1 MKRFFSIILLS
12 IMATTIALADSHP
25 LSGVVFDEE
34 GEPLIGVTV
43 RVEGT
48 TMATATDLDGKFEF
62 NIPKKDDVKLS
73 VTYVGYAPMIVPVK
87 ADENFVTIHMK
98 ISADEMDEV
107 VVIGYG
113 TAKRSNL
120 TSSIE
125 VLRGSDIAKIPAANL
140 DQSLQGQVAGLGVT
154 MTSADPSSAK
164 EARISVRGNTGEPL
178 LVIDGIPRLGTNT
191 NDGEMRLSDLNPDD
205 IESISIL
212 KDAAAAAVYGA
223 RAANGVILVQTKRGQ
238 SSSRARVTYRGQFN
252 FEQATNLP
260 KFLDAYDFARLYN
273 YAVATSA
280 SDIYTPYDLDVIGS
294 DPNLY
299 GNENLMDHLHKW
311 GHSQRHSISI
321 SGGGN
326 NVRYFISG
334 AYSESK
340 GLYSNIG
347 RNRFNYSGKIDADL
361 FPGLSASFN
370 FTGSFSNYSNSS
382 YTTVDEAYS
391 YSPLQVLRF
400 TDGSLASIEGYN
412 PLIDL
417 EGLGGYT
424 KQSSDFHTVMG
435 VLRYDFPWVKGLQVY
450 LQGSVDFNHNNTKI
464 YNKPVALYLYNPLTR
479 EYSVDENTVYPKAN
493 ISMQERFQKV
503 NNALVEVGI
512 NYSNTFAEKHDVS
525 GTAVFNYQNYHNK
538 YLNGINNNLPG
549 IYPEIIGST
558 STGSISGSEYYTERA
573 SVVGRAT
580 YGFDN
585 RYFAEFSFRVDG
597 STRFAPG
604 KRWGFFPTGSVSWV
618 ISNEQFFKN
627 VSPAVMSLAK
637 IRASAG
643 MLGDDGAV
651 GDFAYLQSYNFTNG
665 EGYNFGGVWSPT
677 LIPSISAFPNPD
689 LTWGK
694 SKDFNLGLDAGFW
707 NNRVT
712 FSVELF
718 QRTRTD
724 MVTSARTQ
732 LFPPSV
738 GTGGVSAMVNI
749 GKVRYRGI
757 DFSIRHL
764 NNFGEFKYNVNF
776 NIGFNDDK
784 VLDWGDEST
793 LPENQRYAGN
803 NFSVWFLYQDAGLF
817 QSEEEIRN
825 WPVDQD
831 GRRNATLRPGDIK
844 YVDQDADGQ
853 LTINDMINV
862 KNSSLPEVSYGFGIG
877 AEWRGFYFNAQ
888 FSGFGGY
895 NQKINELYTLENNSL
910 QRFQEYHLLESWS
923 PENPN
928 ALYPR
933 IKFASNGD
941 NNRLDSTFWVRKC
954 NFLRFKAL
962 SVGYVFPVKMFGRS
976 GIKTLD
982 IAFQASN
989 LCTWSSLKDMDP
1001 EVLRGYPITRGYG
1014 LSLTFG
1020 F

>member
-1 MKRFFSIILLS
+1 
-12 IMATTIALADSHP
+12 MATAAALADNRQ
-25 LSGVVFDEE
+25 LSGIVLDEE

-48 TMATATDLDGKFEF
+48 TLATATDLDGKFEF
-62 NIPKKDDVKLS
+62 NMPKKDDIKLA

-87 ADENFVTIHMK
+87 SDENEVTIHMK

-125 VLRGSDIAKIPAANL
+125 VLKGSDIAKIPSANL

-164 EARISVRGNTGEPL
+164 ESRISVRGNTGEPL

-238 SSSRARVTYRGQFN
+238 TSSRARVTYRGQFN

-273 YAVATSA
+273 YAVNTSA
-280 SDIYTPYDLDVIGS
+280 SDTYTPYDLDAIGS

-299 GNENLMDHLHKW
+299 ANENIMDHLHKW

-321 SGGGN
+321 SGGGS

-347 RNRFNYSGKIDADL
+347 RNRFNYSGKVDADL

-382 YTTVDEAYS
+382 YTTIDEAYS

-412 PLIDL
+412 PLIDI

-424 KQSSDFHTVMG
+424 KQSSDFHTIMG

-464 YNKPVALYLYNPLTR
+464 YNKPVTLYLYDPMTKGF
-479 EYSVDENTVYPKAN
+479 SIDENTVYPKAS
-493 ISMQERFQKV
+493 ITMQERFQKV
-503 NNALVEVGI
+503 NNSLVEVGI

-538 YLNGINNNLPG
+538 YLNGTNNNLPG

-558 STGSISGSEYYTERA
+558 STGSIAGSEYYTERA

-580 YGFDN
+580 YGYDN

-618 ISNEQFFKN
+618 ISNEEFFKN

-694 SKDFNLGLDAGFW
+694 SKDFNIGLDAGFW
-707 NNRVT
+707 NNRVS

-724 MVTSARTQ
+724 MVTSARSQ

-749 GKVRYRGI
+749 GKVRYRGV

-803 NFSVWFLYQDAGLF
+803 NYSVWFLYQDAGLF

-825 WPVDQD
+825 LPVDQD
-831 GRRNATLRPGDIK
+831 GRRNTTLRPGDIK
-844 YVDQDADGQ
+844 YVDQDGDGL

-910 QRFQEYHLLESWS
+910 QRFQEYHLLESWT

-928 ALYPR
+928 AMYPR
-933 IKFASNGD
+933 IKFTSNGD
-941 NNRLDSTFWVRKC
+941 NNRMESTFWIRKC

-962 SVGYVFPVKMFGRS
+962 SVGYIFPVKMFGKS